1 LLELNHEL
9 IHEHNTFSLPT
20 SYRSSPMSKPA
31 MLHEEHQ
38 LDTMGTLTAEDRDRM
53 DLARLGKKQ
62 VLKVCIGRTAARVT
76 RL

>member
-1 LLELNHEL
+1 
-9 IHEHNTFSLPT
+9 
-20 SYRSSPMSKPA
+20 MSKPA